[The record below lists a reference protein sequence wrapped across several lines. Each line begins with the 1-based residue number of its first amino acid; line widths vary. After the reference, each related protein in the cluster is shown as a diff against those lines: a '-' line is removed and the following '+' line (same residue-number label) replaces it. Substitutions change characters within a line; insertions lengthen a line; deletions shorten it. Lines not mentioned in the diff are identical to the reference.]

1 MSVALYD
8 RAVKDKIA
16 GWIMDPNL
24 VVLGPDEVKRLFQQ
38 RADKSNDKPLT
49 LPLIAISRD
58 RDIDIQITAKRPLTY
73 SGKVFNADDKKADHL
88 NAVPITI
95 KYQID
100 IYTRYQEEAD
110 EYIRN
115 FVFQIINHPK
125 LEIDIPYNN
134 STLGYQSYISLTN
147 QITDNSDI
155 SERLIPGQ
163 FTRMTLRIELR
174 DAYLFS
180 YNHKNIP
187 KIVATELDVAH
198 PEVSQEPSGEVEVD
212 LHVKEDDHYT
222 LAFTTSKNH

>member
-16 GWIMDPNL
+16 SWIMDPNL

-49 LPLIAISRD
+49 LPLIAIGRD
-58 RDIDIQITAKRPLTY
+58 RDIDIQITAKRPLTH
-73 SGKVFNADDKKADHL
+73 SGKVFNADSKAADHL
-88 NAVPITI
+88 NAIPITI

-115 FVFQIINHPK
+115 FVFQIINYPK
-125 LEIDIPYNN
+125 LDLDIPYNGSN
-134 STLGYQSYISLTN
+134 LGYQSYMSLTN
-147 QITDNSDI
+147 QITDNSDVA
-155 SERLIPGQ
+155 ERLIPGQ
-163 FTRMTLRIELR
+163 FTRMTLRIELK

-180 YNHKNIP
+180 YNRKNIP
-187 KIVATELDVAH
+187 QIVASELDV
-198 PEVSQEPSGEVEVD
+198 VSQDTSGGIDVD
-212 LHVKEDDHYT
+212 LHVKEDDHYK

>member
-8 RAVKDKIA
+8 KAIKNKISN
-16 GWIMDPNL
+16 WIMDPNM
-24 VVLGPDEVKRLFQQ
+24 VILGPDEVKRLFQQ
-38 RADKSNDKPLT
+38 RADKNDDKPLT

-58 RDIDIQITAKRPLTY
+58 RDIDIQITANRPLSH
-73 SGKVFNADDKKADHL
+73 SGKVFNADEKKADHL

-115 FVFQIINHPK
+115 FVFQIINYPK
-125 LEIDIPYNN
+125 LEIEIPYNS
-134 STLGYQSYISLTN
+134 STLGYKSYMSLTN

-155 SERLIPGQ
+155 AERLIPGQ

-180 YNHKNIP
+180 YNHKSIP
-187 KIVATELDVAH
+187 KITAAELNAAD
-198 PEVSQEPSGEVEVD
+198 PQSGSQ
-212 LHVKEDDHYT
+212 VKEDDHHR
-222 LAFTTSKNH
+222 LAF

>member
-8 RAVKDKIA
+8 KAITKKIS

-24 VVLGPDEVKRLFQQ
+24 LVLGPDEIKRLFQT
-38 RADKSNDKPLT
+38 RADKSNDKPLS

-58 RDIDIQITAKRPLTY
+58 RDIDIQITAKRPLTH
-73 SGKVFNADDKKADHL
+73 SGKVFNADTEKADHL

-115 FVFQIINHPK
+115 FVFQLINYPK
-125 LEIDIPYNN
+125 IEIDIPYNG
-134 STLGYQSYISLTN
+134 STLQYQSYIALTN
-147 QITDNSDI
+147 QITDNSDVA
-155 SERLIPGQ
+155 ERLIPGQ
-163 FTRMTLRIELR
+163 FTRMTLRVELR

-180 YNHKNIP
+180 YNHKSIL
-187 KIVATELDVAH
+187 KVMAAELQANMLA
-198 PEVSQEPSGEVEVD
+198 EE
-212 LHVKEDDHYT
+212 KKDDHYE
-222 LAFTTSKNH
+222 LAFNPA

>member
-8 RAVKDKIA
+8 RAIKNKISN
-16 GWIMDPNL
+16 WIMDPNM
-24 VVLGPDEVKRLFQQ
+24 VILGPDEVKRLFQQ
-38 RADKSNDKPLT
+38 RADKNDDKPLT

-58 RDIDIQITAKRPLTY
+58 RDIDIQITANRPLSH
-73 SGKVFNADDKKADHL
+73 SGKVFNADEKKADHL

-115 FVFQIINHPK
+115 FVFQIINYPK

-134 STLGYQSYISLTN
+134 STLGYKSYMSLTN

-155 SERLIPGQ
+155 AERLIPGQ

-187 KIVATELDVAH
+187 KITAAEFNAAD
-198 PEVSQEPSGEVEVD
+198 PQSGSQ
-212 LHVKEDDHYT
+212 VKEDDHHR
-222 LAFTTSKNH
+222 LAF